1 MPKRRMQKQGGRSSK
16 RQRIDPPMRL
26 IHPPQIRSNPQMR
39 HKFRFSSGSAGAGTY
54 IITNNDVLL
63 ACGTICT
70 VTNSS
75 VTAIF
80 SSFRIRSVE
89 VWGGFTGSAPSGP
102 STVAVNW
109 NGAPIFVAN
118 AEVSDTSVS
127 PAYPAHI
134 VARPPKNT
142 NASFWQTASSNSLF
156 DLIVPSNAMVDLE
169 VDLIMSDNQD
179 SLVQTGLA
187 TATLGTEYFLALDG
201 FASNEL
207 VPVSLNTT
215 H

>member
-1 MPKRRMQKQGGRSSK
+1 MPKRRIAKQGGRSSK
-16 RQRIDPPMRL
+16 RARIEPSMRL

-39 HKFRFSSGSAGAGTY
+39 HKYRFSVGSAGTY
-54 IITNNDVLL
+54 VITNSDVLL

-70 VTNSS
+70 VTNST
-75 VTAIF
+75 VAAIF
-80 SSFRIRSVE
+80 SSFRIRSIE
-89 VWGGFTGSAPSGP
+89 VWGGFVGSSTANSPV
-102 STVAVNW
+102 TVACNW
-109 NGAPIFVAN
+109 NGAPVFVAN

-127 PAYPAHI
+127 AAYPAHI

-142 NASFWQTASSNSLF
+142 NASFWQTASTNSLF
-156 DLIVPSNAMVDLE
+156 DLVVPTNAMIDLE

-179 SLVQTGLA
+179 ALVQTGLA

-201 FASNEL
+201 PSSNEL

>member
-1 MPKRRMQKQGGRSSK
+1 MPKRRIHKQGGRSSK
-16 RQRIDPPMRL
+16 RARIDPSMRL
-26 IHPPQIRSNPQMR
+26 IHPPQIRSNPQLR
-39 HKFRFSSGSAGAGTY
+39 HKYRFAVGSAGTY
-54 IITNNDVLL
+54 IITNSDVLL
-63 ACGTICT
+63 ACGVICT
-70 VTNSS
+70 TANSVVTG
-75 VTAIF
+75 IF
-80 SSFRIRSVE
+80 SSFRIRSIE
-89 VWGGFTGSAPSGP
+89 VWGGFVGSSTSNAPT
-102 STVAVNW
+102 TVAVNW

-127 PAYPAHI
+127 SAYPAHI

-156 DLIVPSNAMVDLE
+156 DLVVPTNAMIDLE

-179 SLVQTGLA
+179 AVTG
-187 TATLGTEYFLALDG
+187 TVTTGTLGTEYFLALDG
-201 FASNEL
+201 AASNDL